1 MKKTGMF
8 LLLLAMSI
16 LLMMSFSACGGK
28 DGGSSFLGGED
39 RVVCPLDGQT
49 VESGETFGDYVLI
62 TSIDNGAASEPQSGI
77 GKADLLIEV
86 PVEGGITRFM
96 AFFYHSTPDT
106 IGPIRS
112 ARHYFYD
119 ITTAYDGVM
128 CHCGGSE
135 QAYAIIKSGAVKDI
149 DEMGCTS
156 TFWRT
161 EDRKAPHNLY
171 TSYERLSE
179 KAAER
184 NYNQIPVTD
193 CPSFNFMTEDDEAAL
208 TFGGV
213 GEFSVPYHFKEAS
226 YCWDEESQ
234 RYLRYSDGEPH
245 MDAIDNTQV
254 AADNVAVLYVS
265 YSVMDDAGRLDMT
278 IESGEGHLFMYGG
291 VTKINWTLSEGEGF
305 VFTDASTGEELKLL
319 PGKTIIQIASP
330 EQKAVYTVA
339 SDNNEGDA

>member
-226 YCWDEESQ
+226 C
-234 RYLRYSDGEPH
+234 
-245 MDAIDNTQV
+245 AIPMANLIWTP
-254 AADNVAVLYVS
+254 LTTR
-265 YSVMDDAGRLDMT
+265 RLPPIMWRFSMFLT
-278 IESGEGHLFMYGG
+278 
-291 VTKINWTLSEGEGF
+291 
-305 VFTDASTGEELKLL
+305 
-319 PGKTIIQIASP
+319 P
-330 EQKAVYTVA
+330 
-339 SDNNEGDA
+339 